1 MLTLLLD
8 LTKYHSCIVKLVQ
21 PSLSA
26 HIDYLMILELAVIG
40 YSARDLQEFF
50 QESYRFVTSKEGK
63 GLKQGTVSLAGVTE
77 A

>member
-50 QESYRFVTSKEGK
+50 QEGK